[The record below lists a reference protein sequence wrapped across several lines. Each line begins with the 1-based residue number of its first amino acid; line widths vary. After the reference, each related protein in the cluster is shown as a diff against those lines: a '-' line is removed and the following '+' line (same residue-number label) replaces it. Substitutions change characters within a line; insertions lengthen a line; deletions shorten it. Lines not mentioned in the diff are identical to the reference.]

1 MSLERYEAMK
11 ADGNR
16 KAAPDDGRDERLARI
31 VAAALEVFSEL
42 SFRSATT
49 QEIARRA
56 RVSKRDLYANFPCKQ
71 DLLIGVIKM
80 VLQQDDAHIAAAI
93 EQTRETASLQ
103 ERLEAIGLALMN
115 EVLSAAMGF
124 LARLIPSE
132 SIGQPVI
139 GSIYFENGHVRRS
152 RAIEGVLSNHL
163 SRAGAASTGTDEA
176 AQHYLALVTH
186 LPYMSTLAGMRDMW
200 DTKSVQA
207 HVQSAVRCFVR
218 AHPELVG

>member
-1 MSLERYEAMK
+1 MK
-11 ADGNR
+11 ANGDP
-16 KAAPDDGRDERLARI
+16 KAAPEDGADERLDRI
-31 VAAALEVFSEL
+31 IAAGLEVFSEL

-71 DLLIGVIKM
+71 DLLIGVIQM

-93 EQTRETASLQ
+93 ELTRETASLQ
-103 ERLEAIGLALMN
+103 ERLEVIGLALMN

-124 LARLIPSE
+124 LARLVPSE
-132 SIGQPVI
+132 SIGQPVV

-152 RAIEGVLSNHL
+152 RVVEGVLSNHL
-163 SRAGAASTGTDEA
+163 SDAGVPSTETNQA

-186 LPYMSTLAGMRDMW
+186 LPYMSALAGLRDMW
-200 DTKSVQA
+200 DTTSTRA
-207 HVQSAVRCFVR
+207 HVQSAVKRFLR
-218 AHPELVG
+218 AYPELVAG

>member
-1 MSLERYEAMK
+1 MSLEGYEAMK
-11 ADGNR
+11 AIGNR
-16 KAAPDDGRDERLARI
+16 KATPGDGADERLGRI

-80 VLQQDDAHIAAAI
+80 VLQEDDAHLAAAI
-93 EQTRETASLQ
+93 ELTGETASLQ

-152 RAIEGVLSNHL
+152 RVIEGVLSSHM
-163 SRAGAASTGTDEA
+163 SQSGAPSAETSQA

-186 LPYMSTLAGMRDMW
+186 LPYMSVLAGMRDMW
-200 DTKSVQA
+200 DTARAQA
-207 HVQSAVRCFVR
+207 HVECAVKCFVR
-218 AHPELVG
+218 AYPELAG